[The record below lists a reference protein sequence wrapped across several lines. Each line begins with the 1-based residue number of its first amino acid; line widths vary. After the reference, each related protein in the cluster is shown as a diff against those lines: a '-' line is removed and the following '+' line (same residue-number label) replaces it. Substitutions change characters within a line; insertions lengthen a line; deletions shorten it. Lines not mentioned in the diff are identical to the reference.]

1 MSALNIHAN
10 LRGILL
16 MLAFTILITFMVVGI
31 RILSAELHPFE
42 IAFFRNLFGLAVLVP
57 LVLRNGVE
65 PLKTRNIG
73 LLSLRGIL
81 NGASLLLFFLAVT
94 LVPVADIAAYSF
106 TTPLFVTIL
115 AVLFLSERMGPRR
128 WTGLFVGFLGA
139 MVILRPGAGAVSVG
153 ALYALGSAAF
163 WALTVVTIKVLSRTE
178 ASVTITFY
186 GVLIL
191 LPITFVAASFHWTWP
206 SAWQLLWLA
215 VLGTAWVTA
224 QLCVTQALK
233 SADAGLVMPF
243 DFAKLLWAAVAG
255 FLIFAEVPSVWTW
268 VGSAIIFAAAT
279 YVAYRER
286 KSQPSRLGN
295 PRAVPNKYE
304 SI

>member
-1 MSALNIHAN
+1 MSELNIHAN

-191 LPITFVAASFHWTWP
+191 LPIILLFFFTQKTFI
-206 SAWQLLWLA
+206 Q
-215 VLGTAWVTA
+215 G
-224 QLCVTQALK
+224 
-233 SADAGLVMPF
+233 
-243 DFAKLLWAAVAG
+243 
-255 FLIFAEVPSVWTW
+255 I
-268 VGSAIIFAAAT
+268 AT
-279 YVAYRER
+279 SGM
-286 KSQPSRLGN
+286 KG
-295 PRAVPNKYE
+295 
-304 SI
+304 